1 MQEACCVYKRIR
13 AELNWQPLGAMPCS
27 IQPVCIK
34 VWQVQGVLVACVAP
48 VCYLTVT

>member
-13 AELNWQPLGAMPCS
+13 AELNWQPLGGDAVFNSARMC
-27 IQPVCIK
+27 K
-34 VWQVQGVLVACVAP
+34 MWQVQGALVPCVVP

>member
-13 AELNWQPLGAMPCS
+13 AELNLAAFGGDAVFNSARMC
-27 IQPVCIK
+27 K
-34 VWQVQGVLVACVAP
+34 VWQTGVLVACVVP

>member
-13 AELNWQPLGAMPCS
+13 AELAALGGDAVFNSARMC
-27 IQPVCIK
+27 K
-34 VWQVQGVLVACVAP
+34 VWQVYGVLVACVVP